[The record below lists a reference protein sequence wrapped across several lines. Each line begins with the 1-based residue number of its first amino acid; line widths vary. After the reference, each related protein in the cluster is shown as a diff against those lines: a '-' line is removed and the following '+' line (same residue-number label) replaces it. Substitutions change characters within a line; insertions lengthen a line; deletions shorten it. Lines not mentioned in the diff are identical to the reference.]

1 MCTIDKSKFITA
13 IRATPLLYVLVVVR
27 KHVTQHVHQL
37 KKINLLKLCQFS
49 WILHTLFTAASSI
62 WALECPVLATIHSEA
77 GPSLVTSASAM
88 AQSTHALTVFCLLR
102 MRITWQPRPQAQTS
116 GG

>member
-27 KHVTQHVHQL
+27 NHVTQHVHQL

-88 AQSTHALTVFCLLR
+88 AQSTHALTVFAYC
-102 MRITWQPRPQAQTS
+102 ACV
-116 GG
+116 